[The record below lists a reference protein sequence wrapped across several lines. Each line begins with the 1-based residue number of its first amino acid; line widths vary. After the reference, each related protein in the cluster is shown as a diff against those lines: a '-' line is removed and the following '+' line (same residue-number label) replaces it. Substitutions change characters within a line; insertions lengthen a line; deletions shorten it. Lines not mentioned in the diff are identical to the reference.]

1 MLDQRKNLKVEVAKL
16 VKEGAD
22 IHADEI
28 KTKIGSASGAK
39 PSKPK
44 KETEPSEPVW
54 PIELL
59 YQDWYS
65 QSLPVIKQIM
75 PERYVEFVEQYKL
88 EKRKE
93 IDFLNYTISD
103 YLIGLKVTKGY
114 AKEEVVNP
122 LKTFSVKFQHQI
134 LILRSC
140 LTRLDSALANIQ
152 GTLQAELF
160 DDELSAA
167 EDLLKKGHVR
177 AAGAL
182 AGVTLERHLATVS
195 QNHTIKFTKRDPTIA
210 DLNEEL
216 KKQGVYDVPEWR
228 FIQRL
233 ADFRN
238 MSVHSKEREPTKA
251 ELEEMIQGVQKIVKT
266 VF

>member
-16 VKEGAD
+16 VKGGAD

-28 KTKIGSASGAK
+28 KRETASASG
-39 PSKPK
+39 SKSSK
-44 KETEPSEPVW
+44 SKEETEPSKSTASTK
-54 PIELL
+54 LL

-65 QSLPVIKQIM
+65 ESLPVIKQIM
-75 PERYVEFVEQYKL
+75 PERYSEFVEQYKV

-122 LKTFSVKFQHQI
+122 LNTFLIKFQHQI
-134 LILRSC
+134 LILQSC
-140 LTRLDSALANIQ
+140 VARLDSALANIQ

-195 QNHTIKFTKRDPTIA
+195 QNHNIKFTKKDPTIA
-210 DLNEEL
+210 DFNEEL

-238 MSVHSKEREPTKA
+238 MSVHSKERANKS
-251 ELEEMIQGVQKIVKT
+251 
-266 VF
+266 